1 MKSAFRRGDSV
12 DAMRRPRPFLLALQI
27 LLSSLLPAALAAPAL
42 GADEPPSEIHVTRAA
57 GPIEIDGD
65 LSDPGWRGAAEV
77 TTWYETNP
85 GDNVPAPVESR
96 AWLAYDD
103 RYFYAA
109 FEFAEPD
116 MKSLRAPFG
125 DRDNVPGDTDYGGV
139 ILDTRNEAKAAILM
153 LANPHNIQYDAIS
166 NDASGEDP
174 SFDLYWDS
182 ATRIG
187 QNAWFLEMRIP
198 FSSLRYGKADPQTWG
213 LLLYRNRPRQ
223 FRTQMFQVK
232 LPRGSSCFIC
242 HEGKITGLAGLPHG
256 GHYVLAPYSTV
267 RNGGQPPGG
276 VAGRPIDSHS
286 EADVGLDAKWIP
298 TASTA
303 FDATIN
309 PDFSQVESDVAQ
321 ISANQRFAL
330 FYPEKRPFFLE
341 GLDLFSTPIQA
352 VYTRQVTAPR
362 WGARATGE
370 LFGTAYTLLTAED
383 GGGGRVIIPGPQ
395 SSRFANQDFSSRVVI
410 GRARRD
416 LGSGFASFLLTDRE
430 IAGGGFNRVAGPDF
444 QWRPNG
450 ADRITGQ
457 LLLSQTRTPD
467 LPTLDDEWDGREL
480 RSHALYLQWTRNT
493 RHWDHALTYKD
504 IGDDFRAD
512 LGFLPQVGVRDG
524 RGVVGYTAYPE
535 SGPFNN
541 VHTYA
546 VLREIEGTNGD
557 LLMRQVVPAIET
569 QGFWNSYMDLEARF
583 ATIRVGDRLFKY
595 HYLWTVVQMSPSDAI
610 GQISLNAIVGQAI
623 DFDNARPGHGAT
635 ITLSSVLRPTD
646 HLQLE
651 LNGSRQWLDVSPGDE
666 SQRLF
671 TEEVARVKATY
682 TFSSRTFLRLVA
694 QRVRLDQD
702 PALYTF
708 AVRPHFED
716 FTRSALFAYKIN
728 WQTVLFLGYGD
739 DRRLAQGGG
748 LAEVDRQ
755 LFLKV
760 SYAFQR

>member
-1 MKSAFRRGDSV
+1 MRPPRRFILV
-12 DAMRRPRPFLLALQI
+12 LQI
-27 LLSSLLPAALAAPAL
+27 LLSALLPVAVAAPAL
-42 GADEPPSEIHVTRAA
+42 GADEPPPEVHITRAV
-57 GPIEIDGD
+57 GPIDIDGD

-77 TTWYETNP
+77 DTWYETNP
-85 GDNVPAPVESR
+85 GDNVPAPVENR
-96 AWLAYDD
+96 AWLTYDD
-103 RYFYAA
+103 RYLYAA

-125 DRDNVPGDTDYGGV
+125 DRDSPVEDADYGG
-139 ILDTRNEAKAAILM
+139 ILLDTRNEAKAAILM
-153 LANPHNIQYDAIS
+153 LANPHNIQYDAIT

-187 QNAWFLEMRIP
+187 QSAWFLEMRIP
-198 FSSLRYGKADPQTWG
+198 FSSLRYGTADPQTWG

-223 FRTQMFQVK
+223 FRTQMFHVK

-256 GHYVLAPYSTV
+256 GHYVLVPYSTLKH
-267 RNGGQPPGG
+267 GGQPRGG
-276 VAGRPIDSHS
+276 VAGMPIDSRS
-286 EADVGLDAKWIP
+286 EAEVGLDAKWIP

-309 PDFSQVESDVAQ
+309 PDFSQVEADVAQ
-321 ISANQRFAL
+321 ISTNKRFAL

-341 GLDLFSTPIQA
+341 GLDLFATPIQA

-362 WGARATGE
+362 WGARVTGE
-370 LFGTAYTLLTAED
+370 LAGTAYTLLAAED
-383 GGGGRVIIPGPQ
+383 RGGGSVIIPGPE
-395 SSRFANQDFSSRVVI
+395 SSRFADQDFSSKVVI

-416 LGSGFASFLLTDRE
+416 FGSGFASFLFTDRE
-430 IAGGGFNRVAGPDF
+430 IDGGGFNRVAGPDF

-457 LLLSQTRTPD
+457 LLLSQTDTPD
-467 LPTLDDEWDGREL
+467 LPALDEEWDGREL

-493 RHWDHALTYKD
+493 PHWDSALTYKD

-524 RGVVGYTAYPE
+524 RGVLGYTVYPE
-535 SGPFNN
+535 SGPLRN

-546 VLREIEGTNGD
+546 VLREVEGRDGE
-557 LLMRQVVPAIET
+557 LLLRQVVPAIEA
-569 QGFWNSYMDLEARF
+569 QGLWNSYMNVEARF
-583 ATIRVGDRLFKY
+583 ASIRVGDRVFKY
-595 HYLWTVVQMSPSDAI
+595 HYLWTVVQVSPSHAI
-610 GQISLNAIVGQAI
+610 GQISLNAVFGQAI
-623 DFDNARPGHGAT
+623 DFDNARPGHGAE

-646 HLQLE
+646 HLE
-651 LNGSRQWLDVSPGDE
+651 LVLDGGRQWLDVSPGGV

-671 TEEVARVKATY
+671 TDEVARVKATY
-682 TFSSRTFLRLVA
+682 TFSARSFLRLVM
-694 QRVRLDQD
+694 QRVRTDRD

-708 AVRPHFED
+708 EVAPRFED

-739 DRRLAQGGG
+739 DRRLVNGSGG
-748 LAEVDRQ
+748 LAEIDRQ

>member
-1 MKSAFRRGDSV
+1 
-12 DAMRRPRPFLLALQI
+12 MRLPRPFSPVLPI
-27 LLSSLLPAALAAPAL
+27 LLSLLPVAAADPAQ
-42 GADEPPSEIHVTRAA
+42 GAGEPPPEVHIHRAA

-77 TTWYETNP
+77 DTWYETSP
-85 GDNVPAPVESR
+85 GDNVAAPVGSR
-96 AWLAYDD
+96 AWLTYDD

-125 DRDNVPGDTDYGGV
+125 DRDSIGGDIDFGGV
-139 ILDTRNEAKAAILM
+139 LLDTRNEAKAAIEM
-153 LANPHNIQYDAIS
+153 FANPHNIQYDAIV

-182 ATRIG
+182 ATRTG
-187 QNAWFLEMRIP
+187 ADAWYLEMRIP

-213 LLLYRNRPRQ
+213 LLLFRNRPRQ
-223 FRTQMFQVK
+223 FRTQMYSVK

-256 GHYVLAPYSTV
+256 GHYVLAPYGTLKY
-267 RNGGQPPGG
+267 GGQPQGG
-276 VAGRPIDSHS
+276 IAGAPIDSHS
-286 EADVGLDAKWIP
+286 QSDGGLDAKWIP
-298 TASTA
+298 NASTA
-303 FDATIN
+303 FDATVN
-309 PDFSQVESDVAQ
+309 PDFSQVEADVAQ
-321 ISANQRFAL
+321 ITANQRFAL

-341 GLDLFSTPIQA
+341 GLDLFATPIQA
-352 VYTRQVTAPR
+352 VYTRQLTAPR

-370 LFGTAYTLLTAED
+370 IGGTAYTLLAAED
-383 GGGGRVIIPGPQ
+383 RGGGSVIIPGPQ
-395 SSRFANQDFSSRVVI
+395 ESRFANQDFTSQVVI

-430 IAGGGFNRVAGPDF
+430 IAGGGSNRVAGPDF
-444 QWRPNG
+444 QWRPSG
-450 ADRITGQ
+450 ADQITGQ
-457 LLLSQTRTPD
+457 LLLSRTRTPD
-467 LPTLDDEWDGREL
+467 LPALDPEWDGRDL
-480 RSHALYLQWTRNT
+480 SSHALYLQWTHST
-493 RHWDHALTYKD
+493 AHWDGSATYKD

-524 RGVVGYTAYPE
+524 RGVLGYSLYPE
-535 SGPFNN
+535 SGPFRN
-541 VHTYA
+541 VRSYA
-546 VLREIEGTNGD
+546 ALRHIEDTNGD
-557 LLMRQVVPAIET
+557 LLLSQVTPAIEA
-569 QGFWNSYMDLEARF
+569 QGFWNSYVDLEARF
-583 ATIRVGDRLFKY
+583 ATIRVGDRLFHY
-595 HYLWTVVQMSPSDAI
+595 HYLYSIVQMSPSHAI
-610 GQISLNAIVGQAI
+610 GQISLTATFGQAI
-623 DFDNARPGHGAT
+623 DFDNARPGHGAE

-646 HLQLE
+646 HLE
-651 LNGSRQWLDVSPGDE
+651 LVLDGSRQWLDVSPEGV
-666 SQRLF
+666 SRRLF
-671 TEEVARVKATY
+671 TAEVERIKATY
-682 TFSSRTFLRLVA
+682 TFSARTFLRLVA
-694 QRVRLDQD
+694 QRDRLGLD

-708 AVRPHFED
+708 AVTPRSED

-739 DRRLAQGGG
+739 DRRLSEGRGG